1 MKAWLKKMM
10 AVSLMGI
17 VALPIGAVFYLQQPK
32 FGKAPEGM
40 RLQRIEE
47 SPNYVDGQFQKAGFA
62 PERIH
67 ECHGSIHH
75 LQCSANCQDRIWSA
89 DVLTPN
95 IDAAACQWQGELP
108 HCPDCG
114 ALARPNILM
123 FGDWNWNERRSQAQ
137 HERLDAWLEQ
147 LPQPPLVLEIGAGR
161 AIATVRHFSERLQ
174 RQGSPLLR
182 INPQEVNVHN
192 PKAVEIAL
200 GALEA
205 LQSIAQ
211 QLEPS

>member
-1 MKAWLKKMM
+1 M
-10 AVSLMGI
+10 
-17 VALPIGAVFYLQQPK
+17 
-32 FGKAPEGM
+32 
-40 RLQRIEE
+40 
-47 SPNYVDGQFQKAGFA
+47 
-62 PERIH
+62 
-67 ECHGSIHH
+67 
-75 LQCSANCQDRIWSA
+75 
-89 DVLTPN
+89 LTPN